1 MARRGVFEL
10 RHVLLRYELAGGSSA
25 GVRSFVETDLVDWA
39 RAHPFVRVETQ
50 VHRGHPNVIG
60 QYVTGYERQ
69 LDLKNRTRADVG
81 ARFAYL
87 RNTLGRL
94 VPLHRRVRSGVTS
107 SRNRSIQG
115 MWHTPAG
122 DPRLPP
128 LPVEIAAR
136 ERLATQGLDADSL
149 VEELGLEGFMRVL
162 DRLATERE
170 VARAGGGGDVW
181 WDGGQ
186 GPDGVLLRRSGVAS
200 LGTVLG
206 GTPSASVAEPPPG
219 EEAAEQASR

>member
-1 MARRGVFEL
+1 MTATLLPARPCCI
-10 RHVLLRYELAGGSSA
+10 HDPCTA
-25 GVRSFVETDLVDWA
+25 LVA
-39 RAHPFVRVETQ
+39 AISPSRPAFASTP
-50 VHRGHPNVIG
+50 
-60 QYVTGYERQ
+60 VTGYERQ

-94 VPLHRRVRSGVTS
+94 VPLHRRVRTGVTS

-128 LPVEIAAR
+128 LPVEVAAR
-136 ERLATQGLDADSL
+136 QRLAAQGLDADSL
-149 VEELGLEGFMRVL
+149 VAELGLDGFMRVL

-170 VARAGGGGDVW
+170 VARAGRGGDVW
-181 WDGGQ
+181 WDGGE
-186 GPDGVLLRRSGVAS
+186 GPDGVLLRRSGVPSPPRAAA
-200 LGTVLG
+200 GE
-206 GTPSASVAEPPPG
+206 TPAAAVAEPPPVNAG
-219 EEAAEQASR
+219 AEQAPR

>member
-1 MARRGVFEL
+1 MSPL
-10 RHVLLRYELAGGSSA
+10 SHDS
-25 GVRSFVETDLVDWA
+25 
-39 RAHPFVRVETQ
+39 
-50 VHRGHPNVIG
+50 
-60 QYVTGYERQ
+60 VTGYERQ

-115 MWHTPAG
+115 MWHNPAG

-128 LPVEIAAR
+128 LPVEVAAR
-136 ERLATQGLDADSL
+136 ERLAAEGLDADSL

-162 DRLATERE
+162 DRLAGERE
-170 VARAGGGGDVW
+170 AARAGGGGDVW
-181 WDGGQ
+181 WDGGK
-186 GPDGVLLRRSGVAS
+186 GPDGVLLR
-200 LGTVLG
+200 G
-206 GTPSASVAEPPPG
+206 GGLVRPGGAPGGEPLAAAAAEPPLAQAG
-219 EEAAEQASR
+219 AATASR

>member
-1 MARRGVFEL
+1 MDN
-10 RHVLLRYELAGGSSA
+10 LLGSLAWSA
-25 GVRSFVETDLVDWA
+25 LPNAILSRSLPSFVRYAPACGSVVLT
-39 RAHPFVRVETQ
+39 
-50 VHRGHPNVIG
+50 VHRSVLPSFPIAVCFPLPT
-60 QYVTGYERQ
+60 VTGYERQ
-69 LDLKNRTRADVG
+69 LDLKNRTRADV
-81 ARFAYL
+81 ASRFAYL

-94 VPLHRRVRSGVTS
+94 VPLHRRVRTGVTS

-128 LPVEIAAR
+128 LPVEVAAR
-136 ERLATQGLDADSL
+136 KRLTAQGLDADSL

-181 WDGGQ
+181 WDGGA

-200 LGTVLG
+200 LGAAPR
-206 GTPSASVAEPPPG
+206 GTPLPAVAERPPV
-219 EEAAEQASR
+219 EAGSEQAPI

>member
-1 MARRGVFEL
+1 MRPA
-10 RHVLLRYELAGGSSA
+10 SA
-25 GVRSFVETDLVDWA
+25 FS
-39 RAHPFVRVETQ
+39 
-50 VHRGHPNVIG
+50 
-60 QYVTGYERQ
+60 VTGYERQ

>member
-1 MARRGVFEL
+1 MFATGLLLALLFFLLTEL
-10 RHVLLRYELAGGSSA
+10 LHHTLCHRSPTRSA
-25 GVRSFVETDLVDWA
+25 SAFS
-39 RAHPFVRVETQ
+39 
-50 VHRGHPNVIG
+50 
-60 QYVTGYERQ
+60 VTGYERQ

-87 RNTLGRL
+87 RDTLGRL

-149 VEELGLEGFMRVL
+149 VEELGLESFMRVL

-206 GTPSASVAEPPPG
+206 GTPSALVAEPPPG
-219 EEAAEQASR
+219 EEATEQASR

>member
-1 MARRGVFEL
+1 MAPRLFPL
-10 RHVLLRYELAGGSSA
+10 TASLLPARPCCFLDSC
-25 GVRSFVETDLVDWA
+25 TTLVA
-39 RAHPFVRVETQ
+39 AISPSRPASVSTP
-50 VHRGHPNVIG
+50 
-60 QYVTGYERQ
+60 VTGYERQ

-94 VPLHRRVRSGVTS
+94 VPLHRRVRTGVTS

-128 LPVEIAAR
+128 LPVEVAAR
-136 ERLATQGLDADSL
+136 RRLAAQGLDADSL
-149 VEELGLEGFMRVL
+149 VAELGLDGFMRVL

-186 GPDGVLLRRSGVAS
+186 GPDGVLLRRSGVPSPRAAA
-200 LGTVLG
+200 GE
-206 GTPSASVAEPPPG
+206 TPAAAVAEPPPINAG
-219 EEAAEQASR
+219 AEQAPR

>member
-1 MARRGVFEL
+1 MTASLLPARPCCSLDPCTTLVAAISPL
-10 RHVLLRYELAGGSSA
+10 RPASTS
-25 GVRSFVETDLVDWA
+25 T
-39 RAHPFVRVETQ
+39 P
-50 VHRGHPNVIG
+50 
-60 QYVTGYERQ
+60 VTGYERQ

-94 VPLHRRVRSGVTS
+94 VPLHRRVRTGVTS

-128 LPVEIAAR
+128 LPVEVAAR
-136 ERLATQGLDADSL
+136 QRLAAQGLDADNL
-149 VEELGLEGFMRVL
+149 VAELGLDGFMRVL

-170 VARAGGGGDVW
+170 AERAG
-181 WDGGQ
+181 
-186 GPDGVLLRRSGVAS
+186 RH
-200 LGTVLG
+200 
-206 GTPSASVAEPPPG
+206 
-219 EEAAEQASR
+219 

>member
-1 MARRGVFEL
+1 M
-10 RHVLLRYELAGGSSA
+10 
-25 GVRSFVETDLVDWA
+25 
-39 RAHPFVRVETQ
+39 
-50 VHRGHPNVIG
+50 
-60 QYVTGYERQ
+60 
-69 LDLKNRTRADVG
+69 G

-122 DPRLPP
+122 DPRIPP
-128 LPVEIAAR
+128 LPVEVAAR
-136 ERLATQGLDADSL
+136 ERLAAQGLDADSL

-181 WDGGQ
+181 WDGGE

-200 LGTVLG
+200 LGTAPEGMPLA
-206 GTPSASVAEPPPG
+206 ASAEPPPV
-219 EEAAEQASR
+219 EAGAAQAPR